1 MTQVTDIDLIY
12 FNEVDNDKYVYL
24 YLEDD
29 CWCAYERSAY
39 HLVAKDF
46 PVSLAKEVV
55 SDGCEIIMKASFNVD
70 HMRLPLI
77 PSAVL
82 ITVADDRLLFQ
93 LDKPIDGFIKW
104 KRAQIGS
111 QPA

>member
-1 MTQVTDIDLIY
+1 MKQVIDIDSIY

-39 HLVAKDF
+39 YLAAKDF
-46 PVSLAKEVV
+46 PVTLTKEVV
-55 SDGCEIIMKASFNVD
+55 YDGCEIIMKAFFSVD

-82 ITVADDRLLFQ
+82 ITVADDRLLFR
-93 LDKPIDGFIKW
+93 LDTTIDGFAKW
-104 KRAQIGS
+104 KKEQLGRM
-111 QPA
+111 PA

>member
-1 MTQVTDIDLIY
+1 MIQIIDIDLIY

-39 HLVAKDF
+39 YLVAKDF
-46 PVSLAKEVV
+46 PVTLAKEVV
-55 SDGCEIIMKASFNVD
+55 YDGCEIIMKASFNVD

-77 PSAVL
+77 P
-82 ITVADDRLLFQ
+82 FQ
-93 LDKPIDGFIKW
+93 LDKPIDGFVKW
-104 KRAQIGS
+104 KREQIGS
-111 QPA
+111 KPA

>member
-1 MTQVTDIDLIY
+1 MTQIIDIDLIY

-39 HLVAKDF
+39 YLVAKDF
-46 PVSLAKEVV
+46 PVTIAKEVV
-55 SDGCEIIMKASFNVD
+55 YDGCEIIMKASFNVD

-93 LDKPIDGFIKW
+93 LDKPIDGFVKW

>member
-1 MTQVTDIDLIY
+1 MKQVTDIDSIY

-29 CWCAYERSAY
+29 CWCAYERSAFY
-39 HLVAKDF
+39 LVAKDF
-46 PVSLAKEVV
+46 PVTLTREVV
-55 SDGCEIIMKASFNVD
+55 YDGCEEIMKASFNVD

-77 PSAVL
+77 PCAVL

-93 LDKPIDGFIKW
+93 LDKTIDGFAKW
-104 KRAQIGS
+104 KQAQIDS
-111 QPA
+111 KPA